1 MTPHSTDTRPR
12 IAPDSKPADEPQP
25 EHRRRRWPWIAV
37 VVGGVLAYLVF
48 RGAHK
53 TPAGDGSAAGPAKGQ
68 AAARAIPVVAATSRT
83 GDLGVYLNGLGTVT
97 PLSTVTVRS
106 RVDGQL
112 MNVSFKEGQL
122 VQKGDLLAEIDPRPF
137 QVQLTQA
144 EGQAA
149 KDRAT
154 LENAK
159 LDLQRYQT
167 LMAQDAIPRQVLDTQ
182 KATVAQSEAVLES
195 DQGQIDAAKLNL
207 AYSRITAPI
216 TGTIGLRLVDAGN
229 MVHAADANGL
239 LVITQLQPINVVFT
253 IAADA
258 LPVVQKQMRAGG
270 PLPVEAWDRD
280 LKNKLASGT
289 LSAIDNQIDQ
299 TTGTVRLKAIFPNTD
314 NALFPNQF
322 VNARLLVDTLHA
334 VVLLPVA
341 ALQRTTQSTYV
352 YVIKPD
358 DSVEMRPVE
367 VRLTEGNEAAI
378 AKGLAGGERVV
389 TDGVDKLQP
398 GSKVSVGGPESAGA
412 GAAGAADATPT
423 PKAR

>member
-1 MTPHSTDTRPR
+1 MTPHTTESRPHE
-12 IAPDSKPADEPQP
+12 APDSEPADELQP
-25 EHRRRRWPWIAV
+25 EHRRRRWPWVLLV
-37 VVGGVLAYLVF
+37 VAGVLAYLVL

-53 TPAGDGSAAGPAKGQ
+53 TAAGDGSAAGPAKGQ
-68 AAARAIPVVAATSRT
+68 AAARAVPVVAATART

-122 VQKGDLLAEIDPRPF
+122 VHKGDLLAEIDPRPF
-137 QVQLTQA
+137 EVQLTQA

-154 LENAK
+154 LDNAK

-182 KATVAQSEAVLES
+182 AATVAQSEAALKS

-229 MVHAADANGL
+229 MVHASDANGL
-239 LVITQLQPINVVFT
+239 LVITQLEPINVVFT
-253 IAADA
+253 IAADS
-258 LPVVQKQMRAGG
+258 LPVVQKQMRSGQ
-270 PLPVEAWDRD
+270 PLAVEAWDRD
-280 LKNKLASGT
+280 LKNKLAAGT

-299 TTGTVRLKAIFPNTD
+299 TTGTLRLKALFPNTD
-314 NALFPNQF
+314 SALFPNQF
-322 VNARLLVDTLHA
+322 VNARLLVNTLHS
-334 VVLLPVA
+334 VVQLPVA
-341 ALQRTTQSTYV
+341 ALQRSSQSTYV
-352 YVIKPD
+352 YVIKAD
-358 DSVEMRPVE
+358 DTVEMRPVE
-367 VRLTEGNEAAI
+367 VQLTEGNEAAI
-378 AKGLAGGERVV
+378 AKGLAAGERVV

-398 GSKVSVGGPESAGA
+398 GSKVSVGAPGGAGA
-412 GAAGAADATPT
+412 GGAAGAAHK
-423 PKAR
+423 PKAK

>member
-12 IAPDSKPADEPQP
+12 RAPDSEPAEENHLEKP
-25 EHRRRRWPWIAV
+25 RRRWPWILLVA
-37 VVGGVLAYLVF
+37 GALAYLVF

-53 TPAGDGSAAGPAKGQ
+53 TATGDGSAASPAKGQ
-68 AAARAIPVVAATSRT
+68 AGARAVPVVAATART

-122 VQKGDLLAEIDPRPF
+122 VHKGDLLAEIDPRPF
-137 QVQLTQA
+137 EVQLTQA

-149 KDRAT
+149 KDRAA

-182 KATVAQSEAVLES
+182 TATVAQSEAALKS

-229 MVHAADANGL
+229 MVHASDANGL
-239 LVITQLQPINVVFT
+239 LVITQLEPINVVFT
-253 IAADA
+253 IAADS
-258 LPVVQKQMRAGG
+258 LPVVQKQMRTGRT
-270 PLPVEAWDRD
+270 LTVEAWDRD
-280 LKNKLASGT
+280 LKNRLASGT

-299 TTGTVRLKAIFPNTD
+299 TTGTVRLKALFPNTD

-341 ALQRTTQSTYV
+341 AIQRTSLTTYV
-352 YVIKPD
+352 YVIRAD
-358 DSVEMRPVE
+358 DTVEMRPVE
-367 VRLTEGNEAAI
+367 VQQTEGNEVAI
-378 AKGLAGGERVV
+378 GKGIIAGERVV
-389 TDGVDKLQP
+389 VDGVDKLQP
-398 GSKVSVGGPESAGA
+398 GSKVSTGA
-412 GAAGAADATPT
+412 PGAPGAAKPGAAGGAPHK
-423 PKAR
+423 PKAQ

>member
-12 IAPDSKPADEPQP
+12 RAPDSEPADESQP
-25 EHRRRRWPWIAV
+25 ERPRRRWPWIVLV
-37 VVGGVLAYLVF
+37 VAGILAYLVF

-53 TPAGDGSAAGPAKGQ
+53 TATGDGSAASPAKGQ
-68 AAARAIPVVAATSRT
+68 AGARAVPVVAATART

-122 VQKGDLLAEIDPRPF
+122 VHKGDLLAEIDPRPF
-137 QVQLTQA
+137 EVQLTQA

-149 KDRAT
+149 KDRAAF
-154 LENAK
+154 ENAK

-182 KATVAQSEAVLES
+182 AATVAQTEAALKS

-239 LVITQLQPINVVFT
+239 LVITQLEPINVVFT
-253 IAADA
+253 IAADS
-258 LPVVQKQMRAGG
+258 LPVVQKQMRADHA
-270 PLPVEAWDRD
+270 LAVEAWDRD
-280 LKNKLASGT
+280 LKNRLASGT

-299 TTGTVRLKAIFPNTD
+299 TTGTVKLKALFPNTD

-322 VNARLLVDTLHA
+322 VNARLLVNTLHS

-341 ALQRTTQSTYV
+341 AVQRSSVATYV
-352 YVIKPD
+352 YVIKAD
-358 DSVEMRPVE
+358 DTVEMRPVE
-367 VRLTEGNEAAI
+367 VQLTEGNEVAI
-378 AKGLAGGERVV
+378 AKGIAAGERVV
-389 TDGVDKLQP
+389 VDGVDKLQP
-398 GSKVSVGGPESAGA
+398 GSKVSTSAPGA
-412 GAAGAADATPT
+412 PAAGAAPHK
-423 PKAR
+423 PKAK

>member
-12 IAPDSKPADEPQP
+12 RAPDSDPADESHP
-25 EHRRRRWPWIAV
+25 ERPRRRWLWV
-37 VVGGVLAYLVF
+37 VLVVAGVLAYLVF

-53 TPAGDGSAAGPAKGQ
+53 PATGDGSAASPAKGQ
-68 AAARAIPVVAATSRT
+68 GAARAVPVVAATART

-122 VQKGDLLAEIDPRPF
+122 VHKGELLAEIDPRPF
-137 QVQLTQA
+137 EVQLTQA

-149 KDRAT
+149 KDRAAF
-154 LENAK
+154 ENAK

-182 KATVAQSEAVLES
+182 AATVAQAEAALKS

-239 LVITQLQPINVVFT
+239 LVITQLEPINVVFT
-253 IAADA
+253 IAADS
-258 LPVVQKQMRAGG
+258 LPVVQKQMRVDHA
-270 PLPVEAWDRD
+270 LAVEAWDRD

-299 TTGTVRLKAIFPNTD
+299 TTGTVKLKALFPNTD

-322 VNARLLVDTLHA
+322 VNARLLVDTLHS

-341 ALQRTTQSTYV
+341 AIQRSSVATYV
-352 YVIKPD
+352 YAIKAD
-358 DSVEMRPVE
+358 DTVEMRPVE
-367 VRLTEGNEAAI
+367 VRLTEGNEVAI
-378 AKGLAGGERVV
+378 AKGITAGERVV
-389 TDGVDKLQP
+389 VDGVDKLQP
-398 GSKVSVGGPESAGA
+398 GSKVSTSAPAAPSAGGP
-412 GAAGAADATPT
+412 PPK
-423 PKAR
+423 PKAK